1 MKSHAKAVVIGGG
14 VVGCSVLYHLAK
26 AGWTDVMLI
35 ERSELTSGSTWH
47 AAGGF
52 HTLNGDPNVAKLQA
66 YTISLYD
73 ELEKLTGQS
82 CGLHLVGGFMMAD
95 SPGRMDFLRA
105 AHAKGRYLGMDTELV
120 TPSEAKAMF
129 PIMDETKFVGALW
142 DPVEGHLD
150 PSGTTHAYAKAA
162 RMLGAEIVLRNRVVE
177 LTQDA
182 DGTWNVVTEQGTVKA
197 EHVVNCGGLWAREVG
212 RMVGLELPV
221 LAMEHMYLLTEPMP
235 EVMEYNKATGREL
248 CHVLDFKGEI
258 YTRQERQGMLLG
270 TYEKRP
276 KPWSPVQTPW
286 DFGQQLLQPDLD
298 RIAPSLEVGFQHFPA
313 IERAGIKQVINGPFT
328 FAPDGNPLV
337 GPVQGLT
344 NFWCACA
351 VMAGF
356 SQGGGV
362 GLALSNWMVNGDP
375 GFDVWGM
382 DVARFGEWAT
392 LRYTNAKVRENY
404 SRRFSIR
411 FPNEE
416 LPAARPAQ
424 TTPLY
429 DAMVEQNAVMGD
441 SWGLETPLWFA
452 PNGTEPMDI
461 VSFHRSN
468 DFEHVGNE
476 VRATR
481 ERVGV
486 TEIAN
491 FAKYEVTGSGAAAW
505 LNRILT
511 NRMPKQGRIVLSP
524 MLNEF
529 GKLIGDF
536 TIANAGPRNGED
548 RFIIWGSS
556 AAQKYHMRWFEQH
569 QPKGGSVRI
578 HRFDQT
584 LVGLSIAGP
593 RSQALLAKLVDED
606 VSSKAF
612 RFMDF
617 REMAVGG
624 APCMVNRITYTGDL
638 GYEIWMAP
646 AYQRKVYAA
655 IKEAGAEFGIV
666 DFGMR
671 ALLSMRLEK
680 NFPTWYRELRPIYGP
695 YEGDMD
701 RFVKLDKNDFIGR
714 EAAAAEFAAMKAGG
728 LGKLRRVSFVIEAD
742 TADVM
747 GDEPIWARVD
757 RDFGTVRPSHG
768 HGKPRFGADNQHA
781 RGKSSAEK
789 GTTSAILGSEDGEWR
804 VVGWVT
810 SGGYA
815 HYVQKSMA
823 QGYVPAELA
832 SEDGD
837 GFFEVEVLGRR
848 RKARINPEPL
858 FDPTGE
864 RMRG

>member
-1 MKSHAKAVVIGGG
+1 MKSHVKAVVIGGG

-26 AGWTDVMLI
+26 AGWTDIMLI
-35 ERSELTSGSTWH
+35 ERSELTSGSSWH

-66 YTISLYD
+66 YTVQLYKEIEELSRQSCSLH
-73 ELEKLTGQS
+73 LTG
-82 CGLHLVGGFMMAD
+82 GVMMAD
-95 SPGRMDFLRA
+95 TPERMDFLRL
-105 AHAKGRYLGMDTELV
+105 AHAKGRYLGMDTELI

-129 PIMDETKFVGALW
+129 PLMDETNFVGAMW

-150 PSGTTHAYAKAA
+150 PSGTTIAYSKAA
-162 RMLGAEIVLRNRVVE
+162 KKLGAEIVLRNRVVD
-177 LTQDA
+177 LTQQP
-182 DGTWNVVTEQGTVKA
+182 DGTWNVVTEQGTVHA
-197 EHVVNCGGLWAREVG
+197 EHVVNCGGLWAREIG
-212 RMVGLELPV
+212 RMVGVELPV

-235 EVMEYNKATGREL
+235 EVEEFNKSTGREMIG
-248 CHVLDFKGEI
+248 VLDFKGEI
-258 YTRQERQGMLLG
+258 YTRQERNGVLLG
-270 TYEKRP
+270 TYEKAC
-276 KPWSPVQTPW
+276 KPWSPVNTPW
-286 DFGQQLLQPDLD
+286 DFGHELLQPDID
-298 RIAPSLEVGFQHFPA
+298 RIAPSLEIGFKHFPG
-313 IERAGIKQVINGPFT
+313 IEKAGIKQIINGPFT
-328 FAPDGNPLV
+328 FALDGNPLV

-362 GLALSNWMVNGDP
+362 GLALSNWMVHGDP

-382 DVARFGEWAT
+382 DVARFGEWAS

-429 DAMVEQNAVMGD
+429 DTMLANNAVMGD

-452 PNGTEPMDI
+452 PKGTEPKDL

-468 DFEHVGNE
+468 DFGPIGEE

-481 ERVGV
+481 DRVGV

-491 FAKYEVTGSGAAAW
+491 FAKYEVSGPGAEDF
-505 LNRILT
+505 LNRLMT
-511 NRMPKQGRIVLSP
+511 NRMPKVGRIVLTP
-524 MLNEF
+524 MVNEF

-536 TIANAGPRNGED
+536 TIAKAGPRNGED
-548 RFIIWGSS
+548 RFMIWGSS
-556 AAQKYHMRWFEQH
+556 AAQKYHMRWFEKH
-569 QPKGGSVRI
+569 LPKDGSVRI

-593 RSQALLAKLVDED
+593 KSRDLLQKLVDVD
-606 VSSKAF
+606 VSTKAF

-624 APCMVNRITYTGDL
+624 APCMVNRISYTGDL

-646 AYQRKVYAA
+646 AYQRLVYKA

-680 NFPTWYRELRPIYGP
+680 NFPTWFRELRPIYGP
-695 YEGDMD
+695 FEGSMD
-701 RFVKLDKNDFIGR
+701 RFIKLEKNDFIGR
-714 EAAAAEFAAMKAGG
+714 EASAKEHAEGP
-728 LGKLRRVSFVIEAD
+728 KLRRVSFIVDAAD
-742 TADVM
+742 ADVM
-747 GDEPIWARVD
+747 GDEPIWAKVGKD
-757 RDFGTVRPSHG
+757 YGTVEKPHG
-768 HGKPRFGADNQHA
+768 YGAPRFDTSGKEVRGSKAAEGASA
-781 RGKSSAEK
+781 VRG
-789 GTTSAILGSEDGEWR
+789 IVDGDWR
-804 VVGWVT
+804 VIGWVT

-823 QGYVPAELA
+823 QGYVPAALA
-832 SEDGD
+832 EDESAGL
-837 GFFEVEVLGRR
+837 FEIEILGHRR
-848 RKARINPEPL
+848 PARINVEPP
-858 FDPTGE
+858 FDPSGE
-864 RMRG
+864 KMRT

>member
-26 AGWTDVMLI
+26 AGWTDIMLI
-35 ERSELTSGSTWH
+35 ERSELTSGSSWH

-66 YTISLYD
+66 YTVQLYKEIEEIS
-73 ELEKLTGQS
+73 GQS
-82 CGLHLVGGFMMAD
+82 CSLHLTGGVMMAD
-95 SPGRMDFLRA
+95 TPERMDFLRL
-105 AHAKGRYLGMDTELV
+105 AHAKGRYLGMDTELI

-129 PIMDETKFVGALW
+129 PLMDETNFVGAMW

-162 RMLGAEIVLRNRVVE
+162 RKLGAEIVLRNRVVE
-177 LTQDA
+177 LTQEV
-182 DGTWNVVTEQGTVKA
+182 DGTWNVVTEQGTIKV
-197 EHVVNCGGLWAREVG
+197 EHVVNCGGLWAREIG
-212 RMVGLELPV
+212 RMVGVELPV

-235 EVMEYNKATGREL
+235 EVEEFNKSTGREMIG
-248 CHVLDFKGEI
+248 VLDFKGEI
-258 YTRQERQGMLLG
+258 YTRQERNGILLG
-270 TYEKRP
+270 TYEKAC
-276 KPWSPVQTPW
+276 KPWSPVNTPW
-286 DFGQQLLQPDLD
+286 DFGHELLQPDID
-298 RIAPSLEVGFQHFPA
+298 RIAPSLEIGFKHFPG
-313 IERAGIKQVINGPFT
+313 IEKAGIKQIINGPFT
-328 FAPDGNPLV
+328 FALDGNPLV

-362 GLALSNWMVNGDP
+362 GLALSNWMVHGDP

-429 DAMVEQNAVMGD
+429 DTMLANNAVMGD

-452 PNGTEPMDI
+452 PKGSEPKDI

-468 DFEHVGNE
+468 DFGAIGEE

-491 FAKYEVTGSGAAAW
+491 FAKYEVSGPGAEDF
-505 LNRILT
+505 LNRLMT
-511 NRMPKQGRIVLSP
+511 NRMPKTGRIVLTP

-529 GKLIGDF
+529 GRLIGDF
-536 TIANAGPRNGED
+536 TIAKAGEE
-548 RFIIWGSS
+548 RFMIWGSS
-556 AAQKYHMRWFEQH
+556 AAQKYHMRWFEKH
-569 QPKGGSVRI
+569 LPKDGPRASEVRI

-593 RSQALLAKLVDED
+593 KSRDLLQRLVDAD
-606 VSSKAF
+606 ISTKVF

-646 AYQRKVYAA
+646 AYQRLVYKA
-655 IKEAGAEFGIV
+655 IKEAGEEFGLV

-680 NFPTWYRELRPIYGP
+680 NFPTWFRELRPIYGP
-695 YEGDMD
+695 FEGSMD
-701 RFVKLDKNDFIGR
+701 RFIKLEKNDFIGR
-714 EAAAAEFAAMKAGG
+714 EAAAKEQAAGP
-728 LGKLRRVSFVIEAD
+728 KLRRVSFIVDAAD
-742 TADVM
+742 ADVM
-747 GDEPIWARVD
+747 GDEPIWAKVGD
-757 RDFGTVRPSHG
+757 KDFGTVEKPHG
-768 HGKPRFGADNQHA
+768 YGAPRFDAGGKEVRGSNAAEGASA
-781 RGKSSAEK
+781 VRG
-789 GTTSAILGSEDGEWR
+789 IVDGNWR

-815 HYVQKSMA
+815 HYVEKSMA
-823 QGYVPAELA
+823 QGYVPAVLA
-832 SEDGD
+832 ENESAGL
-837 GFFEVEVLGRR
+837 FEIEILGHRR
-848 RKARINPEPL
+848 SARINVEPP
-858 FDPTGE
+858 FDPSGE
-864 RMRG
+864 KMRT